1 MAVTFSGNELAT
13 GDKTGIPFIVTTNSF
28 TKSKVLAL
36 SESKKIESKAT
47 GKVTIYNNF
56 DESPQKLIKNT
67 RLESTAGK
75 IYRINQSVTVP
86 GKKGNTPGSI
96 EVVVFADREGTSYNA
111 SALDFTIPGF
121 KGTPREKAFYAKSK
135 GAISGGSSGNV
146 SLASLSDMNAAKDEL
161 ALELAQTVKAD
172 LLKVKKEGYIGLYDA
187 VEITYSDNETAILN
201 GTTGTYEVTAT
212 GHLIFADALKLSQLV
227 ATSIHDYANEPVR
240 LGYTES
246 MTYTR
251 KDSDRVL
258 ANSSI
263 SILVSGKPRVIWITD
278 FDGIK
283 EMVRGKKRSEFQ
295 PLMKSLTTIQTAEI
309 SFSPLWLSM
318 FPNDA
323 KKIVV
328 VESLPK
334 R

>member
-1 MAVTFSGNELAT
+1 M
-13 GDKTGIPFIVTTNSF
+13 
-28 TKSKVLAL
+28 
-36 SESKKIESKAT
+36 
-47 GKVTIYNNF
+47 
-56 DESPQKLIKNT
+56 
-67 RLESTAGK
+67 
-75 IYRINQSVTVP
+75 
-86 GKKGNTPGSI
+86 
-96 EVVVFADREGTSYNA
+96 
-111 SALDFTIPGF
+111 
-121 KGTPREKAFYAKSK
+121 
-135 GAISGGSSGNV
+135 
-146 SLASLSDMNAAKDEL
+146 
-161 ALELAQTVKAD
+161 
-172 LLKVKKEGYIGLYDA
+172 
-187 VEITYSDNETAILN
+187 EITYSDNETAILN